1 MPRSWNLDAA
11 IPVSRVS
18 SSLVFRGP
26 SCPRDTFIDPH
37 YPITSLQAIT
47 PSLHT
52 LGYSNLTSIDFSS
65 TLIAQMSQRHAHVN
79 FQCRDIRELLLPSS
93 LEKIGPLESYDLII
107 DKGTLDAL
115 VAEKGSVWDPSDK
128 VRENAKK
135 EIDAVVACVPDLE
148 AA

>member
-1 MPRSWNLDAA
+1 
-11 IPVSRVS
+11 
-18 SSLVFRGP
+18 
-26 SCPRDTFIDPH
+26 
-37 YPITSLQAIT
+37 
-47 PSLHT
+47 
-52 LGYSNLTSIDFSS
+52 
-65 TLIAQMSQRHAHVN
+65 MSQRHAHVN